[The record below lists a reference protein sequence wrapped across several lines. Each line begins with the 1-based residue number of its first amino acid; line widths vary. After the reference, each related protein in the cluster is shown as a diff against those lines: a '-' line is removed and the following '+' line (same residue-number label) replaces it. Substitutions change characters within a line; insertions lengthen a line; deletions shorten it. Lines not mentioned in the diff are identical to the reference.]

1 MFNKI
6 DKKQIIIYLIT
17 LVLLEGFLISLL
29 WGSEAKLTLMLGI
42 VSIPVAELL
51 VFFMFSSLNKCIMG
65 IAFVIPLLPLS
76 GYIFLRVGLLD
87 YQWIFYTI
95 FYVVSLIALIK
106 NKIYN
111 CINFK
116 NIIIKD
122 KFVRLLLF
130 ILLIVSC
137 FFAYDKQLSFMIV
150 LLSFIPFSIFFILIK
165 ALDVKDKKKLLN
177 NVFLAIALGSI
188 VSSLPDILYFL
199 LLWLS
204 GNKASRIYGPLGSN
218 FILIYDLLIYS
229 VLIAK
234 WLNEKSFKN
243 IYTALV
249 LAMSFII
256 SMQLSRGAL
265 LCFFVILI
273 IFLIFD
279 IKSYKKIIPIMLIF
293 GSVLTYNVMGRV
305 DVAQDTTIQEVQEI
319 IVGNKTE
326 ELDVNLGGVGD
337 LIVKVIKSQSKT
349 RQILW
354 ETGTKISMDYPYTG
368 VGIGNFK
375 YFYQEYSGSERP
387 YSDAHNIFLNMS
399 SEIGTPF
406 MLVSLVFILIIG
418 FGALVNYFKREKKDI
433 KKNNIAIMAAIAVIL
448 LYGNLTGIAFQTTNE
463 VYSFTPTFIM
473 IFMLFYRDY
482 ITEF

>member
-1 MFNKI
+1 MFSKI
-6 DKKQIIIYLIT
+6 DKKQAIIYLTI
-17 LVLLEGFLISLL
+17 LVFLEGILISLL

-51 VFFMFSSLNKCIMG
+51 VFYMFSSLERCIMV
-65 IAFVIPLLPLS
+65 IAFTIPLLPLS
-76 GYIFLRVGLLD
+76 GYILLRLGLLD
-87 YQWIFYTI
+87 YQWVFYTM
-95 FYVVSLIALIK
+95 FYLLALIALVK
-106 NKIYN
+106 NKVHKSLD
-111 CINFK
+111 FR

-122 KFVRLLLF
+122 KILRLILV

-150 LLSFIPFSIFFILIK
+150 LLSFVPFSIFFILIK
-165 ALDVKDKKKLLN
+165 GLDVKNKKELLN
-177 NVFLAIALGSI
+177 NVFLAVVLGCI
-188 VSSLPDILYFL
+188 ISSLPDILYFI
-199 LLWLS
+199 LLWVS

-229 VLIAK
+229 VLLAK
-234 WLNEKSFKN
+234 WLKEKSIKN
-243 IYTALV
+243 IWTPLV

-265 LCFFVILI
+265 ICFFAILI
-273 IFLIFD
+273 IFFIFD
-279 IKSYKKIIPIMLIF
+279 IRNYKRIISIMLIF
-293 GSVLTYNVMGRV
+293 GSILTYNVMGRA
-305 DVAQDTTIQEVQEI
+305 DVAQDSSIQEIQDV
-319 IVGNKTE
+319 VTGNKNE
-326 ELDVNLGGVGD
+326 ELGLNGGFGELVK
-337 LIVKVIKSQSKT
+337 KVIKSQSKT

-354 ETGTKISMDYPYTG
+354 ETGIKISMDYPYTG

-375 YFYQEYSGSERP
+375 YFYQEYSGSDRP
-387 YSDAHNIFLNMS
+387 YSDAHNILLNMS

-406 MLVSLVFILIIG
+406 MLVALLFILVIG
-418 FGALVNYFKREKKDI
+418 FGALVNYFNREKKDI

-463 VYSFTPTFIM
+463 IYSFTPTFIM

-482 ITEF
+482 INEF

>member
-1 MFNKI
+1 
-6 DKKQIIIYLIT
+6 
-17 LVLLEGFLISLL
+17 
-29 WGSEAKLTLMLGI
+29 
-42 VSIPVAELL
+42 
-51 VFFMFSSLNKCIMG
+51 
-65 IAFVIPLLPLS
+65 
-76 GYIFLRVGLLD
+76 
-87 YQWIFYTI
+87 
-95 FYVVSLIALIK
+95 
-106 NKIYN
+106 
-111 CINFK
+111 
-116 NIIIKD
+116 
-122 KFVRLLLF
+122 
-130 ILLIVSC
+130 
-137 FFAYDKQLSFMIV
+137 MIV

-165 ALDVKDKKKLLN
+165 ALDVENKKKLLN
-177 NVFLAIALGSI
+177 NVFLAVVLGSI
-188 VSSLPDILYFL
+188 VSSLPDILYFAI
-199 LLWLS
+199 LWLS

-218 FILIYDLLIYS
+218 FILIYDLLIYA

-234 WLNEKSFKN
+234 WLKEKNFKN

-293 GSVLTYNVMGRV
+293 GSILTYNVMGRV

-326 ELDVNLGGVGD
+326 ELDMNMGGTGD
-337 LIVKVIKSQSKT
+337 LIVKIIKSQSKT

-354 ETGTKISMDYPYTG
+354 ETGIKISMDYPYTG

-375 YFYQEYSGSERP
+375 YFYQEYSGSDRP
-387 YSDAHNIFLNMS
+387 YSDAHNILLNMS

-418 FGALVNYFKREKKDI
+418 FGALVNYFNKQKKEVRLG
-433 KKNNIAIMAAIAVIL
+433 NVAIMAAIAVII

>member
-1 MFNKI
+1 MFNRI
-6 DKKQIIIYLIT
+6 DKKQIIIYLST
-17 LVLLEGFLISLL
+17 LVLLEGLLISLL

-42 VSIPVAELL
+42 VSIPMAELL

-65 IAFVIPLLPLS
+65 IAFIVPLLPLS
-76 GYIFLRVGLLD
+76 GYVFLRVGLLD
-87 YQWIFYTI
+87 YQWVFYTI
-95 FYVVSLIALIK
+95 FYIVSLIALIK

-111 CINFK
+111 YINFK

-122 KFVRLLLF
+122 KFIRLLLF

-150 LLSFIPFSIFFILIK
+150 LLSFIPFSIFFILIRV
-165 ALDVKDKKKLLN
+165 LDVEDKKKLLN

-188 VSSLPDILYFL
+188 VSSLPDILYFI
-199 LLWLS
+199 LLWVS
-204 GNKASRIYGPLGSN
+204 GNKALRIYGPLGSN
-218 FILIYDLLIYS
+218 FILIYDLLIYA

-234 WLNEKSFKN
+234 WLKEKSFKN

-256 SMQLSRGAL
+256 SMQLSRGSL
-265 LCFFVILI
+265 LCFFTILI

-293 GSVLTYNVMGRV
+293 GSILMYNVMGRA
-305 DVAQDTTIQEVQEI
+305 DVVQDTAIQEVQEI
-319 IVGNKTE
+319 IVGNNTE
-326 ELDVNLGGVGD
+326 ELDMNLGGVGD
-337 LIVKVIKSQSKT
+337 LIVNVIKSQSKT
-349 RQILW
+349 REILW
-354 ETGTKISMDYPYTG
+354 EAGTKISMDYPYTG

-406 MLVSLVFILIIG
+406 MLVLFVFVLIIG
-418 FGALVNYFKREKKDI
+418 FGALVNYFNREKKDI
-433 KKNNIAIMAAIAVIL
+433 KKNNIAMMAVIAVIL
-448 LYGNLTGIAFQTTNE
+448 LYGNLTGITFQTTNE